1 MSTAYDAAV
10 LIADAA
16 KEVDP
21 EIRAYPTLRDAVT
34 VPALVVLAGEPFAT
48 YHARM
53 GGLADAEYIFDVVL
67 LASKQNEAV
76 AQQRLYGW
84 LDPRGGLYQAIDA
97 LEGMS
102 VEQAL
107 NVGNYDVGTATY
119 WGATLRVTYDG

>member
-10 LIADAA
+10 LIADTAR
-16 KEVDP
+16 EVDP
-21 EIRAYPTLRDAVT
+21 EIRTYPTLRDAVT

-48 YHARM
+48 FHERFEVDEATYV
-53 GGLADAEYIFDVVL
+53 FDVVL

-84 LDPRGGLYQAIDA
+84 VDPRGALYRALDA

-102 VEQAL
+102 LVEAV

-119 WGATLRVTYDG
+119 WGGTLRVTFDG